1 MGISYRFNNDHFRES
16 KKTTCLL
23 ILMLIDNKIALIRSV
38 ADVLGVKP
46 EAIAG
51 KRKRF
56 SEALA
61 RQIVMTLWSEAH
73 SLQDSAEIV
82 NRTHHTAAFYA
93 RKKTYE
99 RLHYCEKSKERMHK
113 ILQRYSEIILEQT
126 TETTKNNTCEA

>member
-1 MGISYRFNNDHFRES
+1 
-16 KKTTCLL
+16 
-23 ILMLIDNKIALIRSV
+23 MLIDNKSALIQSV

>member
-1 MGISYRFNNDHFRES
+1 
-16 KKTTCLL
+16 
-23 ILMLIDNKIALIRSV
+23 MLIDNKSALIQSV
-38 ADVLGVKP
+38 ADVCGVKP
-46 EAIAG
+46 EAITG
-51 KRKRF
+51 KRKRL

-99 RLHYCEKSKERMHK
+99 KLHYCEKSKEQMRK

-126 TETTKNNTCEA
+126 ETNH

>member
-1 MGISYRFNNDHFRES
+1 MGIGYRLHYDYIRES
-16 KKTTCLL
+16 TQSTCIP
-23 ILMLIDNKIALIRSV
+23 ILMLIDNKIALIQSV
-38 ADVLGVKP
+38 ADVCGVKP
-46 EAIAG
+46 EAITG
-51 KRKRF
+51 KRKRL

-61 RQIVMTLWSEAH
+61 RQVVMTLWSEAH

-99 RLHYCEKSKERMHK
+99 KLHYCEKSKEQMRK

-126 TETTKNNTCEA
+126 ETNH

>member
-1 MGISYRFNNDHFRES
+1 
-16 KKTTCLL
+16 
-23 ILMLIDNKIALIRSV
+23 MLIDNKIALMQSV
-38 ADVLGVKP
+38 ADVLGVTP

-126 TETTKNNTCEA
+126 IGTTKNNTCEA

>member
-1 MGISYRFNNDHFRES
+1 MGIGYRLHYDHFRES
-16 KKTTCLL
+16 TQSTRIP
-23 ILMLIDNKIALIRSV
+23 ILMLIDNKSALIQSV
-38 ADVLGVKP
+38 ADVCGVKP
-46 EAIAG
+46 EAITG
-51 KRKRF
+51 KRKRL

-99 RLHYCEKSKERMHK
+99 KLHYCEKSKEQMRK

-126 TETTKNNTCEA
+126 ETNH

>member
-1 MGISYRFNNDHFRES
+1 
-16 KKTTCLL
+16 
-23 ILMLIDNKIALIRSV
+23 MLIDNKIALIQSV

-46 EAIAG
+46 EAITG

-56 SEALA
+56 AEALA

-99 RLHYCEKSKERMHK
+99 RLHYCKKSKERMHK

-126 TETTKNNTCEA
+126 ETNH

>member
-1 MGISYRFNNDHFRES
+1 
-16 KKTTCLL
+16 
-23 ILMLIDNKIALIRSV
+23 MLIDCKKTLLQSA
-38 ADVLGVKP
+38 ADVLGVTP
-46 EAIAG
+46 EDILG

-56 SEALA
+56 TEALA
-61 RQIVMTLWSEAH
+61 RQIVMTLWSESH

>member
-1 MGISYRFNNDHFRES
+1 MGKRYRFHHDHFRES
-16 KKTTCLL
+16 AQTTSLPF
-23 ILMLIDNKIALIRSV
+23 LMLIDNKIALIQSV
-38 ADVLGVKP
+38 ADVLGVTP

-56 SEALA
+56 AEALA

-99 RLHYCEKSKERMHK
+99 RLHYCEKSKERMRK
-113 ILQRYSEIILEQT
+113 ILEKYSQITLEQGQ
-126 TETTKNNTCEA
+126 NNY